1 VGGEPAGREAHRLRP
16 QQAELGRVYATYK
29 AYDKT
34 DAKTGNVIP
43 QYLLRG
49 PTSSQFR
56 PAHEFGAYDGN
67 FEKLEEAAAKKL
79 WDEEYEEAP
88 DHVDSEEHFLTGAF
102 LPIWDRIPG
111 DKPKIY
117 RLRTADGQ
125 TVVGR
130 HVPQKHVQTLMK
142 NLGVT
147 ATRGAHTP
155 ADVHAKLAAGA
166 GKVTLANGWKLRPVR
181 VQGERRIELTGPS
194 AYQMNELMQ
203 DGVTK
208 ERINYDTR
216 FFVPAGADGVKVLER
231 VTKSR
236 PVTDVEALKLSL
248 EASPDRAAAFL
259 ATVSGR
265 GARVQAFL
273 ATANRGR

>member
-1 VGGEPAGREAHRLRP
+1 
-16 QQAELGRVYATYK
+16 
-29 AYDKT
+29 
-34 DAKTGNVIP
+34 
-43 QYLLRG
+43 
-49 PTSSQFR
+49 
-56 PAHEFGAYDGN
+56 
-67 FEKLEEAAAKKL
+67 
-79 WDEEYEEAP
+79 
-88 DHVDSEEHFLTGAF
+88 
-102 LPIWDRIPG
+102 
-111 DKPKIY
+111 
-117 RLRTADGQ
+117 
-125 TVVGR
+125 
-130 HVPQKHVQTLMK
+130 
-142 NLGVT
+142 
-147 ATRGAHTP
+147 
-155 ADVHAKLAAGA
+155 
-166 GKVTLANGWKLRPVR
+166 
-181 VQGERRIELTGPS
+181 
-194 AYQMNELMQ
+194 MNELMQ